1 MKKVSEEEE
10 EDEVEQIGGRMGQGK
25 EECPLFWWGGVKAR
39 LSKLSDRVSKGVQ

>member
-25 EECPLFWWGGVKAR
+25 EECPIF
-39 LSKLSDRVSKGVQ
+39 